1 MIFPVEL
8 IDRVFAL
15 VPETQAVSH
24 WRDVVL
30 TPDYRTLATIARS
43 SRQWH
48 TRIQPRLYQR
58 IVILNETQ
66 YSALARCLK
75 FNSQLGMLVK
85 HLFLWLPR
93 WTQTSRMKAGDKLLL
108 PALESVTFMPDQCET
123 KIITALAMA
132 APQTLRQLNFRVEG
146 EQDIPRV
153 KAVLASRS
161 WQKVTM
167 HIPSW
172 LYDKLPSGPG
182 CSRQFTERG

>member
-30 TPDYRTLATIARS
+30 TPDYRTLAMIARS

-58 IVILNETQ
+58 IVILNEIQ

-85 HLFLWLPR
+85 HLFLWFPR
-93 WTQTSRMKAGDKLLL
+93 WTQTSRMRAGDKLLF

-123 KIITALAMA
+123 KIIAALSVA
-132 APQTLRQLNFRVEG
+132 APQTLRRLNFKIEG

-167 HIPSW
+167 HIPTW
-172 LYDKLPSGPG
+172 LSDQDPG
-182 CSRQFTERG
+182 GATRSRQFGEQG